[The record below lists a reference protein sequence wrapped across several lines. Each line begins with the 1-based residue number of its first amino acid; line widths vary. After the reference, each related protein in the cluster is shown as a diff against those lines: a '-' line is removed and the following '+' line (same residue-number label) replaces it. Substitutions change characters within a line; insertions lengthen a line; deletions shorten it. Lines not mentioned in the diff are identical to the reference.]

1 MAESRPEAGSITVD
15 IFNPT
20 MQQQVI
26 DTILYVQ
33 NVEFNVGISLEDQPD
48 LLDIETHYV
57 SPGGQFWVAL
67 TPDARVVGTVGL
79 QAKPGGIGI
88 LKKLFVLADYRGKQ
102 SQCAAKLFSALIA
115 FARASGMHTLVLDT
129 PSVATRSHAFYKA
142 NGFREIAQAEL
153 PVRYDY
159 PDRNSLFFR
168 LDLN

>member
-1 MAESRPEAGSITVD
+1 MSESRAEAGSVTVD
-15 IFNPT
+15 TFNPT
-20 MQQQVI
+20 LQQQVV

-57 SPGGQFWVAL
+57 AQGGQFWVAI
-67 TPDARVVGTVGL
+67 TPGGQVVGTIGL

-102 SQCAAKLFSALIA
+102 THCAAKLFSALIA
-115 FARASGMHTLVLDT
+115 FASSSGMHTLVLDT

-142 NGFREIAQAEL
+142 NGFREIPLAEV
-153 PVRYDY
+153 PVKYDY

-168 LDLN
+168 LDLV